1 MSIPRK
7 EVTEKRLCLED
18 GEKERAR
25 IAAEESVKAE
35 PRINITSPPSG
46 LPRPH
51 PGPLGISTTKA
62 NIPVP
67 PPSALA
73 TARIID
79 ELGRFPYPEGIKGPK
94 VELNINARDGKFIY
108 DREFLLQFMPVCKE
122 KPESLAAP
130 DAIVPY
136 PTSQPM
142 HIGSKLGE
150 KHNHSNRVPDPES
163 AAALAQSLFEPVAP
177 LRTRSK
183 RGEKRK
189 DSNRVPT
196 GPGSPHGYSMGHESS
211 AALAQ
216 SMLEPVAPLQQSAN
230 RWDRHSL
237 GSNDPDSLDV
247 VVRKV
252 RGLLNKLTME
262 KFDSIS
268 DQIIAWA
275 NKSEK
280 EKDSRTLVQVI
291 RLVFESAVDQATWS
305 EMYARLCRKMME
317 QISPKVQDDSI
328 KNAEG
333 KPIAGG
339 QLFRKYLLNRCQE
352 DFEQGWATKEAIAAV
367 TAFKAIQDQAP
378 EATAEK
384 EGDGKEGIVLYSN
397 EYYAMQKAKR
407 QGLGLIKFIGELF
420 KLQML
425 TERIMHECV
434 KKLLWNVENPEEEEI
449 ESLCTLLTTVGQLL
463 DTAKA
468 RAHMDVYFSRMKE
481 LTKSPYVSLRMQ
493 FMLQDIIELRERKW
507 ISRDA
512 VDAPTTIAQI
522 HAAGKEKAAQEKE
535 SYQRQTSM
543 SRSGS
548 CRDGERG
555 EFPQVGGDGW
565 AVAGAPW
572 SPSKAGDLS
581 KFGQISDMTV
591 PATLRQVSGKSSV
604 SIAKPGSSSNTPHR
618 PRKQDIAK
626 LFYNPPSAPPSQA
639 SSDTSPPNI
648 RPSDLPPSS
657 QPPSIPSSSHPP
669 YPSFLPQNGMRPQQP
684 NAGPNGDAATSSGPR
699 SPQYQWQVPTGNA
712 PHIPSG
718 PGGHIPVAD
727 KKHKAAER
735 ELLKT
740 EEEERE
746 KECLQPEVEE
756 RKNAEEGSKRL
767 QQEEEEKEPAEE
779 EVVKAEVEATSH
791 PSALAIARIID
802 DLGRVPYPE
811 GTKSPR
817 VELNINAMDDMTE
830 NSFCSLCRYAR
841 RSLNHLLLPMLS
853 ALSRRTT
860 LTTGNIARAL
870 VLCHLSTRPSPQA
883 SLSLVRPATR
893 AHLLHLVLRAAFTP
907 DRKTPNLNLSI

>member
-1 MSIPRK
+1 MSGSPSKLIHMKEVTDEDRGGDTKHASSGWDRMSIPRK

-434 KKLLWNVENPEEEEI
+434 KKLLGNVENPEEEEI
-449 ESLCTLLTTVGQLL
+449 ESLCKLLTTVGQFL
-463 DTAKA
+463 DTSKA
-468 RAHMDVYFSRMKE
+468 RAHMDVYFSRMKGF
-481 LTKSPYVSLRMQ
+481 TKNSNVSFRMQ
-493 FMLQDIIELRERKW
+493 FMLQDVLELRERKW
-507 ISRDA
+507 VGRNA
-512 VDAPTTIAQI
+512 VAAPTTIAQI
-522 HAAGKEKAAQEKE
+522 HEAAAKEKAAQEKE
-535 SYQRQTSM
+535 SYQRQMSM
-543 SRSGS
+543 SRGGS
-548 CRDGERG
+548 RRGGERG
-555 EFPQVGGDGW
+555 EYLQAGADGW
-565 AVAGAPW
+565 AVPGGNSAPRP
-572 SPSKAGDLS
+572 PSKAGDLS
-581 KFGQISDMTV
+581 KFGQISNKGASLTFG
-591 PATLRQVSGKSSV
+591 PQSSIYAGKKDKRESV
-604 SIAKPGSSSNTPHR
+604 QRSNSSSQNVFSMLNNDSTAEATPR
-618 PRKQDIAK
+618 EMLQRKRLVFAPRSKPVEGQENAPTTAESEASLDEEVTAEPEPVEMSEKDAKKKIQEDIKEFIAVRNLDEADVYFMQLPAKHHPLLVDKLISFAVESKETDAQLVAELFSHASTKSLCTLANFESGFAGVLEFLDDIAADAPMAFK
-626 LFYNPPSAPPSQA
+626 LMAIMMKGPAFDDEQRRYL
-639 SSDTSPPNI
+639 TSKTD
-648 RPSDLPPSS
+648 S
-657 QPPSIPSSSHPP
+657 
-669 YPSFLPQNGMRPQQP
+669 
-684 NAGPNGDAATSSGPR
+684 
-699 SPQYQWQVPTGNA
+699 V
-712 PHIPSG
+712 
-718 PGGHIPVAD
+718 
-727 KKHKAAER
+727 K
-735 ELLKT
+735 LLG
-740 EEEERE
+740 
-746 KECLQPEVEE
+746 L
-756 RKNAEEGSKRL
+756 
-767 QQEEEEKEPAEE
+767 
-779 EVVKAEVEATSH
+779 
-791 PSALAIARIID
+791 
-802 DLGRVPYPE
+802 
-811 GTKSPR
+811 
-817 VELNINAMDDMTE
+817 
-830 NSFCSLCRYAR
+830 
-841 RSLNHLLLPMLS
+841 
-853 ALSRRTT
+853 
-860 LTTGNIARAL
+860 
-870 VLCHLSTRPSPQA
+870 
-883 SLSLVRPATR
+883 LSLAR
-893 AHLLHLVLRAAFTP
+893 
-907 DRKTPNLNLSI
+907 